1 MPGGKPKSHSGR
13 HKRRSPVI
21 SGAQQ
26 QVSAAESTKVSLMFV
41 DIAVQRDLISFRRDW
56 ARWSAGER
64 LVEKTVMLLTLVAVL
79 SILGQ
84 AA

>member
-1 MPGGKPKSHSGR
+1 
-13 HKRRSPVI
+13 
-21 SGAQQ
+21 
-26 QVSAAESTKVSLMFV
+26 MFV

-56 ARWSAGER
+56 ARWSVSER
-64 LVEKTVMLLTLVAVL
+64 LVAKIVMLLTVVAVL

>member
-1 MPGGKPKSHSGR
+1 
-13 HKRRSPVI
+13 
-21 SGAQQ
+21 
-26 QVSAAESTKVSLMFV
+26 MFV

-56 ARWSAGER
+56 ARWSARER
-64 LVEKTVMLLTLVAVL
+64 LVAKIVMLLTLVAVS

>member
-1 MPGGKPKSHSGR
+1 
-13 HKRRSPVI
+13 
-21 SGAQQ
+21 
-26 QVSAAESTKVSLMFV
+26 MFV

-64 LVEKTVMLLTLVAVL
+64 LVTKIVMLLTLVAVL

>member
-1 MPGGKPKSHSGR
+1 
-13 HKRRSPVI
+13 
-21 SGAQQ
+21 
-26 QVSAAESTKVSLMFV
+26 MFV

-64 LVEKTVMLLTLVAVL
+64 LVAKIVMLLTLVAVS

>member
-1 MPGGKPKSHSGR
+1 
-13 HKRRSPVI
+13 
-21 SGAQQ
+21 
-26 QVSAAESTKVSLMFV
+26 MFV

-64 LVEKTVMLLTLVAVL
+64 LVAKTVMLLTLVTVL

>member
-1 MPGGKPKSHSGR
+1 
-13 HKRRSPVI
+13 
-21 SGAQQ
+21 
-26 QVSAAESTKVSLMFV
+26 MFV
-41 DIAVQRDLISFRRDW
+41 DIAVQRDLISFLRDW

-64 LVEKTVMLLTLVAVL
+64 LVTKIVMLLTLVAVL

>member
-1 MPGGKPKSHSGR
+1 
-13 HKRRSPVI
+13 
-21 SGAQQ
+21 
-26 QVSAAESTKVSLMFV
+26 MFV

-56 ARWSAGER
+56 ARWSTGEK
-64 LVEKTVMLLTLVAVL
+64 LVAKTVMLLTLVAVS